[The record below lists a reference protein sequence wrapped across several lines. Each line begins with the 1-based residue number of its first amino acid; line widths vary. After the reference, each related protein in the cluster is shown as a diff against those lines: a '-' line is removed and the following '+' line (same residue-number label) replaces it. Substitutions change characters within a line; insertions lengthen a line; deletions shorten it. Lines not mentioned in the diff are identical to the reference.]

1 MIYKMGD
8 WRKDHTFQ
16 DIAVQY
22 TAYVSRHYM
31 NESIVICD
39 GYPAKLA
46 AKDRVMEKGGKI

>member
-1 MIYKMGD
+1 MGD

-39 GYPAKLA
+39 GYPAKPA
-46 AKDRVMEKGGKI
+46 AKDRVIEKGGKI